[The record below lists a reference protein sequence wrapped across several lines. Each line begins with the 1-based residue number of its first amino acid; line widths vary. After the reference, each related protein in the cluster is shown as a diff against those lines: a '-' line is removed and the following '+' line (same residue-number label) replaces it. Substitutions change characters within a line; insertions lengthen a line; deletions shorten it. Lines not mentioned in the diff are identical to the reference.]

1 MPTVMRGDTESTS
14 PRLWTTVLGK
24 LLAAAII
31 VTPLAAMLFPGLNH
45 CSGNTPSKSRQPA
58 SATRSSV
65 TGPSLSSFSVRRSD
79 P

>member
-1 MPTVMRGDTESTS
+1 MSTAMRGDVESVTHR
-14 PRLWTTVLGK
+14 PWMTVLGK

-31 VTPLAAMLFPGLNH
+31 VTPLVAMLFPELNH

-58 SATRSSV
+58 SAARSSV

>member
-1 MPTVMRGDTESTS
+1 MSTAMRGNVKSFQ
-14 PRLWTTVLGK
+14 PRTWTTVLGK
-24 LLAAAII
+24 LLAAAVIL
-31 VTPLAAMLFPGLNH
+31 TPLVAMLLPELNH